1 MIYTISQSL
10 DLEEL
15 KSKLPDL
22 YLVLSFMQESDKTT
36 IEYLTKDEYIMQCI
50 KELHDK
56 LGHSTLD
63 NFPLNI
69 LNEYPLW
76 QSAKEY
82 QSGAIVSY
90 NGETYKCIKS
100 NTSSIENT
108 PDSSEDWKNTKDI
121 INEQTSISTLML
133 YTAQFVVTDDV
144 ALTIPDIYPEWS
156 ADSVAYKLNEKV
168 RYNDLLYKCLTAHT
182 SQASWTPTDAP
193 SLWVR
198 IDDPAEEWPEWRQP
212 TGSTDA
218 YAKGAKVAH
227 NSKHWVSN
235 VDNNTWEPGVYGWD
249 EQTDTS
255 AS

>member
-1 MIYTISQSL
+1 MNKYIYIN
-10 DLEEL
+10 D
-15 KSKLPDL
+15 
-22 YLVLSFMQESDKTT
+22 
-36 IEYLTKDEYIMQCI
+36 
-50 KELHDK
+50 KELEVEERICSYIYKGEVDK
-56 LGHSTLD
+56 SLMSVKID
-63 NFPLNI
+63 NYSLRNPIFTYYLYDEKTNTTEFRIEETSEPTPEQPSYELPT
-69 LNEYPLW
+69 EY
-76 QSAKEY
+76 
-82 QSGAIVSY
+82 
-90 NGETYKCIKS
+90 
-100 NTSSIENT
+100 
-108 PDSSEDWKNTKDI
+108 D
-121 INEQTSISTLML
+121 TLML

-182 SQASWTPTDAP
+182 SQASWTPTDAS

>member
-1 MIYTISQSL
+1 MKILFINKNEGTEIKQI
-10 DLEEL
+10 DAEL
-15 KSKLPDL
+15 S
-22 YLVLSFMQESDKTT
+22 
-36 IEYLTKDEYIMQCI
+36 I
-50 KELHDK
+50 
-56 LGHSTLD
+56 
-63 NFPLNI
+63 NI
-69 LNEYPLW
+69 LIYKGKLNKEILSNAY
-76 QSAKEY
+76 AK
-82 QSGAIVSY
+82 INDVSY
-90 NGETYKCIKS
+90 HNPIFTYYLYDEET
-100 NTSSIENT
+100 NTTEFRIEEGPEPIEEGPEPIVELPT
-108 PDSSEDWKNTKDI
+108 EYD
-121 INEQTSISTLML
+121 TLML

-198 IDDPAEEWPEWRQP
+198 IDNPAEEWPEWRQP

-235 VDNNTWEPGVYGWD
+235 VDSNVWEPGVYGWD
-249 EQTDTS
+249 EQTE
-255 AS
+255 

>member
-1 MIYTISQSL
+1 MHIDYLYKQSENINVSKNINTYIYKGKLNINFEEIDMI
-10 DLEEL
+10 
-15 KSKLPDL
+15 
-22 YLVLSFMQESDKTT
+22 F
-36 IEYLTKDEYIMQCI
+36 
-50 KELHDK
+50 
-56 LGHSTLD
+56 LD
-63 NFPLNI
+63 NNLYHNPIFTYYLYDEETNTTEFRIEEGPEPTLEQPSPTVE
-69 LNEYPLW
+69 LPTEY
-76 QSAKEY
+76 
-82 QSGAIVSY
+82 
-90 NGETYKCIKS
+90 
-100 NTSSIENT
+100 
-108 PDSSEDWKNTKDI
+108 D
-121 INEQTSISTLML
+121 TLML

-144 ALTIPDIYPEWS
+144 ALTISDIYPEWS

>member
-1 MIYTISQSL
+1 MIIKTNNDVYNVIPQGDIFKYDGFIDKKQLENLNFIEILDPFNTIYYDPLLIQYYYDSDNNLTYFAFNYKSYKEQPSPTV
-10 DLEEL
+10 EL
-15 KSKLPDL
+15 P
-22 YLVLSFMQESDKTT
+22 T
-36 IEYLTKDEYIMQCI
+36 EYD
-50 KELHDK
+50 
-56 LGHSTLD
+56 
-63 NFPLNI
+63 
-69 LNEYPLW
+69 
-76 QSAKEY
+76 
-82 QSGAIVSY
+82 
-90 NGETYKCIKS
+90 
-100 NTSSIENT
+100 
-108 PDSSEDWKNTKDI
+108 
-121 INEQTSISTLML
+121 TLML

>member
-1 MIYTISQSL
+1 MNKYIYINDNELEIKAIACSYIYNGKL
-10 DLEEL
+10 DE
-15 KSKLPDL
+15 DL
-22 YLVLSFMQESDKTT
+22 TSVKIDGFP
-36 IEYLTKDEYIMQCI
+36 
-50 KELHDK
+50 
-56 LGHSTLD
+56 LD
-63 NFPLNI
+63 NPIF
-69 LNEYPLW
+69 
-76 QSAKEY
+76 
-82 QSGAIVSY
+82 
-90 NGETYKCIKS
+90 TYYLYDEES
-100 NTSSIENT
+100 NTTKFRIEEGPKPT
-108 PDSSEDWKNTKDI
+108 P
-121 INEQTSISTLML
+121 EQPTPTPELPTEYDTLML

-218 YAKGAKVAH
+218 YAKGAKVSH

-235 VDNNTWEPGVYGWD
+235 TENNVWEPGVYGWD
-249 EQTDTS
+249 EQT
-255 AS
+255 A

>member
-1 MIYTISQSL
+1 MINVFI
-10 DLEEL
+10 DN
-15 KSKLPDL
+15 
-22 YLVLSFMQESDKTT
+22 
-36 IEYLTKDEYIMQCI
+36 IEYTTKYLNGHFVYEGMLDKSVIENSSKIETEYGISYYPKLMGYSYD
-50 KELHDK
+50 KE
-56 LGHSTLD
+56 SNTTE
-63 NFPLNI
+63 FIIPLNQDSSFV
-69 LNEYPLW
+69 LNKLTSE
-76 QSAKEY
+76 E
-82 QSGAIVSY
+82 
-90 NGETYKCIKS
+90 S
-100 NTSSIENT
+100 NTVPTEY
-108 PDSSEDWKNTKDI
+108 D
-121 INEQTSISTLML
+121 TLML

-182 SQASWTPTDAP
+182 SQASWTPTDAS

>member
-1 MIYTISQSL
+1 MLLTLDSNSYEVNQTQFDPRILEINDKLSL
-10 DLEEL
+10 DTLQNA
-15 KSKLPDL
+15 SKISVNYFEYYRPIVRFYYYD
-22 YLVLSFMQESDKTT
+22 ESTNTT
-36 IEYLTKDEYIMQCI
+36 Q
-50 KELHDK
+50 
-56 LGHSTLD
+56 
-63 NFPLNI
+63 F
-69 LNEYPLW
+69 
-76 QSAKEY
+76 
-82 QSGAIVSY
+82 
-90 NGETYKCIKS
+90 
-100 NTSSIENT
+100 
-108 PDSSEDWKNTKDI
+108 DI
-121 INEQTSISTLML
+121 IEGPEPTPEQPSYELPTEYDTLML

-168 RYNDLLYKCLTAHT
+168 RYNNLLYKCLTAHT
-182 SQASWTPTDAP
+182 SQASWTPTDAS